1 VRGNTTEP
9 MPEDCDGKAC
19 LSRLVDFAEPTAD
32 DVCLDVA
39 YGDAPVAAAMSSRVR
54 QVASVRTG
62 PTHAATDTADTAPQ
76 TALATDPRG
85 MRDTAPQ
92 GGLAV
97 ARHQRTVGARPVRA
111 STLSL
116 PYRDGVF
123 TLVTAR
129 CSLHRLSDPLAAVRE
144 MLRVCRPGGRLI
156 IAGRIRTTSAA
167 ADALERLRDP
177 AHAGTPSLARLTG
190 LLADAGADVRRLD
203 VFVVERPAE
212 PWLAGCDDASADE
225 IRRALVAEIDG
236 GPPTGA
242 RPRMI
247 GGELWFT
254 QSCAHIAAVRA

>member
-9 MPEDCDGKAC
+9 MPDCDGAAC
-19 LSRLVDFAEPTAD
+19 LNRLVDFAELTAD

-39 YGDAPVAAAMSSRVR
+39 YGDAPLAAAMSSRVR
-54 QVASVRTG
+54 HVASVNTEPSR
-62 PTHAATDTADTAPQ
+62 DTADTAPQ
-76 TALATDPRG
+76 ALVATDPRG

-92 GGLAV
+92 GALAV
-97 ARHQRTVGARPVRA
+97 AEPQRTADAVRA

-129 CSLHRLSDPLAAVRE
+129 YSVHRLSDPVAAVRE
-144 MLRVCRPGGRLI
+144 MLRVCHPGGRLV
-156 IAGRIRTTSAA
+156 IAGRIRTNSAA
-167 ADALERLRDP
+167 AGQDPLDELERLRDP
-177 AHAGTPSLARLTG
+177 AHPGTPSLARLTG
-190 LLADAGADVRRLD
+190 LLADAGANVRRLD

-212 PWLAGCDDASADE
+212 PWLAGCDDTTANE
-225 IRRALVAEIDG
+225 IREALVAEIDG
-236 GPPTGA
+236 GPATGA

-254 QSCAHIAAVRA
+254 QCCAHIAAVPA